1 MRRQEEGAWWWL
13 LRTGWWEE
21 EKGGWEILFKIACI
35 YLTQLRTREND
46 DLGVVHG
53 VAA

>member
-21 EKGGWEILFKIACI
+21 EKGGWEGARLAGWKMG
-35 YLTQLRTREND
+35 RWWR
-46 DLGVVHG
+46 LGNSTD
-53 VAA
+53 